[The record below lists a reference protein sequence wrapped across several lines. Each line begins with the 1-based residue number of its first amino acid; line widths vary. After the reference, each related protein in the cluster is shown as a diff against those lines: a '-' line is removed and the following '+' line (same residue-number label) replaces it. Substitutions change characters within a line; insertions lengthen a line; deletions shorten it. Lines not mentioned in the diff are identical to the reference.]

1 MQGLVLVFSFY
12 DSCLNCQFLLMTLAT
27 KQPLILGSKT
37 LQPQLSNLN
46 TSANIQTYK
55 QVNKV
60 TRVSADLQSLFTCT
74 LLAPGKHKAAQAM
87 PAHFFEYFKWS
98 PKICLILLEENFVSA
113 IWTC

>member
-12 DSCLNCQFLLMTLAT
+12 DSCLNCHFLLMTPAT

-46 TSANIQTYK
+46 TSANIQTDK

-60 TRVSADLQSLFTCT
+60 TRASADLQSLFTCT
-74 LLAPGKHKAAQAM
+74 LLASGKHKVAQVM

-98 PKICLILLEENFVSA
+98 TKIHLLLLEKKF
-113 IWTC
+113 